1 MFIIAFL
8 LKHPQKITGALL
20 VGLGA
25 IQANITMLQQIL
37 TPRQFAFTTIA
48 VGCVVAVLGFI
59 NTQKPNDSGEPQQ

>member
-25 IQANITMLQQIL
+25 IQANITQLQQIL
-37 TPRQFAFTTIA
+37 TARQFALAT
-48 VGCVVAVLGFI
+48 VGLGCLVAVLGFI
-59 NTQKPNDSGEPQQ
+59 NTTKPNDPPSQ